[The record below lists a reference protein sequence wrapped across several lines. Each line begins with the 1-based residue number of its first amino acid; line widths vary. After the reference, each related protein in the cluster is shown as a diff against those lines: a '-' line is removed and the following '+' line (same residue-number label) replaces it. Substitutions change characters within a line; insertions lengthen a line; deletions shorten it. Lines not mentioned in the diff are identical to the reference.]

1 MSTNHPFFVKAEKN
15 NPLQIQ
21 YLQGVSEL
29 GQRDSNPRVQ
39 ESKSCALPLGD
50 GPLFYKKILAKEQG

>member
-1 MSTNHPFFVKAEKN
+1 MAENKK
-15 NPLQIQ
+15 PKILPKQEFELLDQ
-21 YLQGVSEL
+21 L

-50 GPLFYKKILAKEQG
+50 GPMHNADSIA